1 MASHRARLYHAGGR
15 VPARSTFADANRT
28 RNPLVFS
35 GLLERLLGMASRG
48 LRREMREAVRLIEKT
63 SLHLAGIG
71 TEWAK
76 HRKCPSDAEGRFS
89 ADVCGAKAH
98 IVYDPHLACPIY
110 HVVSAAN
117 VNDIVAAK
125 KLPRKCRSIR
135 VPLTSTTLA
144 IMITAGGPNS
154 MRPAAAS
161 SRASNPTRPFTPP
174 KRCPSQFD
182 VAY

>member
-1 MASHRARLYHAGGR
+1 
-15 VPARSTFADANRT
+15 
-28 RNPLVFS
+28 VFS

-117 VNDIVAAK
+117 VNDIVFLAGAHPAEDHQGQTR
-125 KLPRKCRSIR
+125 LPRTRSTR
-135 VPLTSTTLA
+135 ADKSDAPK
-144 IMITAGGPNS
+144 
-154 MRPAAAS
+154 RHDPAAPMPTTAS
-161 SRASNPTRPFTPP
+161 S
-174 KRCPSQFD
+174 
-182 VAY
+182 